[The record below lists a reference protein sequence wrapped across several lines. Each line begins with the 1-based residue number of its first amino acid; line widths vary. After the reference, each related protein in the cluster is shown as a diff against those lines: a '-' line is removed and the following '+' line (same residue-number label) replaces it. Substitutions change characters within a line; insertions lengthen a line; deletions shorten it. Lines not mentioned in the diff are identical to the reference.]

1 MGPTLFSFD
10 FAANEPLKAY
20 VDFCEESCNLK
31 KREFLEF
38 FHTLLAID
46 NRPVVS
52 SSEDRNRDSTTIFE
66 ISAAY
71 CCVIISI
78 SVEDHFFFPVFGL
91 APEFSTFS
99 EYGLLFSRQD

>member
-10 FAANEPLKAY
+10 FAANEPLNAY

-78 SVEDHFFFPVFGL
+78 SVEDNFFL
-91 APEFSTFS
+91 
-99 EYGLLFSRQD
+99 SRFWIGSRIFDFF